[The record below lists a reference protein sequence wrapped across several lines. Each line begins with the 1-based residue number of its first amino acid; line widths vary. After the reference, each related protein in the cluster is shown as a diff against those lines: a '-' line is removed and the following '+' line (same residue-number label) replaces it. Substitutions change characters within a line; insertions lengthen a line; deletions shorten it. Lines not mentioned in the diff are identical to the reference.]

1 MESAVTKLLVAT
13 RQLLEAL
20 QMWSVVK
27 MSDLEVSDT
36 YVKLGNDF
44 NNAVGAFVQ
53 NGVSMDDL
61 LSVPQDLRECLEALL
76 ALDPTPE
83 NLDIYLPRVRQ
94 IIVTLLSGLK
104 AKQALYRKI
113 SHSSSSGGKL
123 ESESSRERYSM
134 VSAGADT
141 RQASLAQAE
150 GRPDPAQYHRS
161 GPVHPS
167 STGSGSRES
176 MVHSFSGYSM
186 SDVGTSGSRSPD
198 PTGRFSSLQQQ
209 QQQQQR
215 ASQGSRQG
223 TYQQPPARP
232 DLPPPSQMISTSS
245 SVPVGPSSS
254 AAASHS
260 MDRLPSSSGT
270 SIHSNGSLP
279 SRARIGAPLPPAPPD
294 AFRPPRRRVTP
305 SDSGSRRER
314 QEGSTTSTPT
324 PTPTPPTPPTPH
336 TPVFDHPVVP
346 EEPMQQVAV
355 VGGAGGQN
363 RSLPPVPMHSAG
375 SPAPPP
381 PPSVPSRSI
390 ERERFALRDEPSPSP
405 LGSPAK
411 KYRPLS
417 SDADADGVAMGAGA
431 GSVFQ
436 QPATPPPRR
445 RSHVSKRTSGES
457 QASRLAETST
467 STSTHRKHASDAM
480 TVDGVD
486 VDDGGGGQQ
495 YPMGSRFSLD
505 SEPMDTPKSKR
516 RMTGL
521 TSISSGGGAG
531 ESGVGV
537 GVGSPPFLPPL
548 VDLPSLEEGLSV
560 DTTSRARLGSPSQPI
575 PDTATTTEAAA
586 ADSPAALASL
596 TALQNSEALGRRA
609 SKRFSQYQYKQ
620 LLPGHHKGPSSSA
633 LRHHRMGSV
642 AETTTDLT
650 ALEDSVGGG
659 VVPVPGQQSPVRP
672 ARRTVSRTNTN
683 ANAETDA
690 EVPPVP
696 AIPQEMLKKL
706 EHERAESGDDAARME
721 VSEERVMQIPRIIA
735 PDLDSPTDTIIQ
747 HSPVSEV
754 QGRTTEAVPPVTTST
769 SGSVADPS
777 NPDTFRVFLQY
788 GRETKKVSL
797 DRREVTS
804 IGDLQGLFMNKFEYA
819 PDGMEMFPDVYI
831 KDPLTGIAYH
841 LEDMDDVKPDVLLSL
856 NIDQLDQV
864 KQHFDNTISGLLHE
878 IKELKHNV
886 SQNRRL
892 SAFKPD
898 HSTLSPS
905 VHPADRPSAR
915 SPAKVHVVS
924 RPSSPVPAVVSL
936 PVHSHPVLT
945 GAPNLHGQL
954 DDVQSLRRDLG
965 GMRQQYVDF
974 VNQSKTAFQTIRDQ
988 TQTMREITMTKLS
1001 GSRSLLNE
1009 GKSALEKDSSE
1020 VVRAVEEVSDAIDN
1034 VKDDIVRRQI
1044 LPRPNQMEVMKKN
1057 LEEAKAHVEKLKQ
1070 QVSLVAP
1077 AWKSTWNE
1085 ELSTVLEEQ
1094 RLLKYHE
1101 SLATDLEGDITQAT
1115 GIFATLQQ
1123 YMAQRQQGGGGV
1135 GVGVRRPFRA
1145 PTRETEPT
1153 VPNLLLEIRTQE
1165 SDPNRRLRA
1174 IEEQQKAREREKA
1187 AKQDDEFSTELTGFV
1202 AGRKLKKTG
1211 GTEEAERLR
1220 MKKQEQQLKRMFISD
1235 KKETQEGDVV
1245 VASSSSSLS
1254 SPVTPSSA
1262 MSVAGQ
1268 GSVPDVPAPVVQQEV
1283 VEADESKEETS

>member
-1 MESAVTKLLVAT
+1 MDSETEESPANAIH
-13 RQLLEAL
+13 Q
-20 QMWSVVK
+20 
-27 MSDLEVSDT
+27 VSDT

-53 NGVSMDDL
+53 NG
-61 LSVPQDLRECLEALL
+61 DLRECLEALL

-113 SHSSSSGGKL
+113 SASGSGGKL
-123 ESESSRERYSM
+123 SSESSRDMIGRESIASSNGPERYSSLSASSTSIAGGSS
-134 VSAGADT
+134 VSQKPARSTDT
-141 RQASLAQAE
+141 REVLLAKAE
-150 GRPDPAQYHRS
+150 GRPDPSHYRPPNGAFE
-161 GPVHPS
+161 S
-167 STGSGSRES
+167 SRDAVSR
-176 MVHSFSGYSM
+176 SFSGYSM
-186 SDVGTSGSRSPD
+186 SERDPAVTQGRSGSRSPD
-198 PTGRFSSLQQQ
+198 PTGRYSNMQQQ
-209 QQQQQR
+209 QQQHVTGSR
-215 ASQGSRQG
+215 AGSRQG
-223 TYQQPPARP
+223 THPPARP
-232 DLPPPSQMISTSS
+232 ELPPPAQMISTSASSS
-245 SVPVGPSSS
+245 SVPASTTGDHSMERHLSSS
-254 AAASHS
+254 A
-260 MDRLPSSSGT
+260 SST
-270 SIHSNGSLP
+270 NGSLP

-305 SDSGSRRER
+305 SDTATRSR
-314 QEGSTTSTPT
+314 QSGSTT
-324 PTPTPPTPPTPH
+324 PTPPTPH
-336 TPVFDHPVVP
+336 TPMFDYPILPDEP
-346 EEPMQQVAV
+346 ETVAS
-355 VGGAGGQN
+355 N
-363 RSLPPVPMHSAG
+363 RSLPPVPTHAA
-375 SPAPPP
+375 APP
-381 PPSVPSRSI
+381 SIPSRSV
-390 ERERFALRDEPSPSP
+390 ERERFALRDEPSPGP
-405 LGSPAK
+405 IGSPAK
-411 KYRPLS
+411 QYRPLPDTDDVQRS
-417 SDADADGVAMGAGA
+417 AA
-431 GSVFQ
+431 
-436 QPATPPPRR
+436 QPATPPRR
-445 RSHVSKRTSGES
+445 RSHVTKRISGES
-457 QASRLAETST
+457 QSDRTEVS
-467 STSTHRKHASDAM
+467 STHRKNGSDA
-480 TVDGVD
+480 TVGEAEN
-486 VDDGGGGQQ
+486 GQ

-505 SEPMDTPKSKR
+505 SEPMDTPKSRR
-516 RMTGL
+516 RMTAL
-521 TSISSGGGAG
+521 TTMSNGGDGGMSA
-531 ESGVGV
+531 
-537 GVGSPPFLPPL
+537 GSPPSLPPL
-548 VDLPSLEEGLSV
+548 GDLPSLEEGLSV
-560 DTTSRARLGSPSQPI
+560 DTTSRARSPLPSQALPTGSM
-575 PDTATTTEAAA
+575 PETTPEA

-633 LRHHRMGSV
+633 LRHSRMGSL
-642 AETTTDLT
+642 AESMDP
-650 ALEDSVGGG
+650 ASLEDSAI
-659 VVPVPGQQSPVRP
+659 PLPGAPSPVRP
-672 ARRTVSRTNTN
+672 ARRTVSRTQT
-683 ANAETDA
+683 

-696 AIPQEMLKKL
+696 PIPAEMLKQ
-706 EHERAESGDDAARME
+706 ME
-721 VSEERVMQIPRIIA
+721 VDKGENADIATRTDVSEEQTMPIPRIIA
-735 PDLDSPTDTIIQ
+735 PDADSSADIIIHDTSASGEQ
-747 HSPVSEV
+747 VPANTLPVV
-754 QGRTTEAVPPVTTST
+754 VST
-769 SGSVADPS
+769 SASVADSSTP
-777 NPDTFRVFLQY
+777 NAFRVFLQY

-864 KQHFDNTISGLLHE
+864 RQHFDNTISGLLHE
-878 IKELKHNV
+878 IKELKNNV
-886 SQNRRL
+886 AQNRRL

-905 VHPADRPSAR
+905 MHPADRPSGR
-915 SPAKVHVVS
+915 SPAKAHHVVS
-924 RPSSPVPAVVSL
+924 RPSSPAPVAVGL
-936 PVHSHPVLT
+936 PDATVVTS
-945 GAPNLHGQL
+945 APNLHGQL

-965 GMRQQYVDF
+965 AMRQQYVDF

-988 TQTMREITMTKLS
+988 TQTMREISMTKLS

-1101 SLATDLEGDITQAT
+1101 SLATDLEGDITQAS
-1115 GIFATLQQ
+1115 GIFATLQE
-1123 YMAQRQQGGGGV
+1123 YMAQRQQG
-1135 GVGVRRPFRA
+1135 VGVRRQFRA
-1145 PTRETEPT
+1145 PLKETQPT
-1153 VPNLLLEIRTQE
+1153 VPNLLLEIRTQDA
-1165 SDPNRRLRA
+1165 DPNRRLRA

-1202 AGRKLKKTG
+1202 HGRKLKKTG

-1220 MKKQEQQLKRMFISD
+1220 LKKQEQQFKRMFNE
-1235 KKETQEGDVV
+1235 KKVKQDGEI
-1245 VASSSSSLS
+1245 S

-1262 MSVAGQ
+1262 MSEAGAGV
-1268 GSVPDVPAPVVQQEV
+1268 GSAPDSPALSQEA
-1283 VEADESKEETS
+1283 VETDSSRTEPNV

>member
-1 MESAVTKLLVAT
+1 MSSVASQRSAQQQQQQAAAARGSRAVPTHMESAVTKLLVAT

-61 LSVPQDLRECLEALL
+61 LSVPQDLRECLESLL
-76 ALDPTPE
+76 ALDPTLE

-113 SHSSSSGGKL
+113 SGGVAGGGRLESGG
-123 ESESSRERYSM
+123 
-134 VSAGADT
+134 AGAEGETGMERISTTTDP
-141 RQASLAQAE
+141 RQALLAQAE
-150 GRPDPAQYHRS
+150 GRHRPHTN
-161 GPVHPS
+161 GAFGNNNS
-167 STGSGSRES
+167 SSSSRDS
-176 MVHSFSGYSM
+176 VAHSFSGYSITG
-186 SDVGTSGSRSPD
+186 DREPAAAGRSGSRSPD
-198 PTGRFSSLQQQ
+198 LKARFGGV
-209 QQQQQR
+209 QQQQR

-223 TYQQPPARP
+223 TYQHPPTRP
-232 DLPPPSQMISTSS
+232 DLPPPSQMITTSASSSSS
-245 SVPVGPSSS
+245 SVPIGTS
-254 AAASHS
+254 AGGSHS
-260 MDRLPSSSGT
+260 MDRHLSSSASST
-270 SIHSNGSLP
+270 NGSLP
-279 SRARIGAPLPPAPPD
+279 SRGARIGAPLPPAPPD

-305 SDSGSRRER
+305 SGGSGGGGGGETSGARRERER
-314 QEGSTTSTPT
+314 QEGSM
-324 PTPTPPTPPTPH
+324 TPTPPTPHAPM
-336 TPVFDHPVVP
+336 FANDEQMADVP
-346 EEPMQQVAV
+346 IVA
-355 VGGAGGQN
+355 AAQN
-363 RSLPPVPMHSAG
+363 RSLPPVPTHSASG
-375 SPAPPP
+375 PANPTTTNNVPPR
-381 PPSVPSRSI
+381 SV

-405 LGSPAK
+405 VGSPTK

-417 SDADADGVAMGAGA
+417 DTEGAA
-431 GSVFQ
+431 AAVV

-445 RSHVSKRTSGES
+445 RSHVSKRSISGES
-457 QASRLAETST
+457 QLGGST
-467 STSTHRKHASDAM
+467 GEAGSAGRRSGN
-480 TVDGVD
+480 DGMD
-486 VDDGGGGQQ
+486 VGGADDGGGQGQ

-505 SEPMDTPKSKR
+505 SEPMDTPKSRR

-521 TSISSGGGAG
+521 TSLSSAG
-531 ESGVGV
+531 VR
-537 GVGSPPFLPPL
+537 SPPLLPPL
-548 VDLPSLEEGLSV
+548 GDLPSLEEGLSV
-560 DTTSRARLGSPSQPI
+560 DTTSRARSASPSPQAI
-575 PDTATTTEAAA
+575 PDTTTTITQA

-633 LRHHRMGSV
+633 LRHSRMGSV
-642 AETTTDLT
+642 AEAAADAAGLGD
-650 ALEDSVGGG
+650 AAVG
-659 VVPVPGQQSPVRP
+659 VAPVPGAQSPVRP

-683 ANAETDA
+683 TSI

-696 AIPQEMLKKL
+696 PIPQQMLEKR
-706 EHERAESGDDAARME
+706 EHDRAEGGGGDDATRIE
-721 VSEERVMQIPRIIA
+721 VPEERVMQIPRIIA
-735 PDLDSPTDTIIQ
+735 PDLDSPTDTVIHHAPDTEAQ
-747 HSPVSEV
+747 VAA
-754 QGRTTEAVPPVTTST
+754 EAVPVSTST
-769 SGSVADPS
+769 SGSVADPTDL
-777 NPDTFRVFLQY
+777 NTLRVFLQY

-924 RPSSPVPAVVSL
+924 RPSSPVPAAASL
-936 PVHSHPVLT
+936 PNHSHA
-945 GAPNLHGQL
+945 APTSTPDLHGQL

-965 GMRQQYVDF
+965 AMRQQYVDF

-988 TQTMREITMTKLS
+988 TQNMREISMTKLS
-1001 GSRSLLNE
+1001 GSRALLNE

-1123 YMAQRQQGGGGV
+1123 YMAQRQQGV
-1135 GVGVRRPFRA
+1135 GVGVRRQFRA
-1145 PTRETEPT
+1145 PVRETEPT

-1165 SDPNRRLRA
+1165 TDPNRRLRA

-1220 MKKQEQQLKRMFISD
+1220 MKKQEQQFKRMYND
-1235 KKETQEGDVV
+1235 KKETQGGEGAAAAA
-1245 VASSSSSLS
+1245 ASP
-1254 SPVTPSSA
+1254 PVTPTSA
-1262 MSVAGQ
+1262 MSEAGHQ
-1268 GSVPDVPAPVVQQEV
+1268 GSAPDSPAAVHPEA
-1283 VEADESKEETS
+1283 VEADSSREETG

>member
-1 MESAVTKLLVAT
+1 MA
-13 RQLLEAL
+13 
-20 QMWSVVK
+20 
-27 MSDLEVSDT
+27 
-36 YVKLGNDF
+36 
-44 NNAVGAFVQ
+44 
-53 NGVSMDDL
+53 DL

-83 NLDIYLPRVRQ
+83 NLDIHLPRVRQ

-113 SHSSSSGGKL
+113 TGDGSTAPAA
-123 ESESSRERYSM
+123 
-134 VSAGADT
+134 AGAGKAE
-141 RQASLAQAE
+141 RSGEARAREIGQASQ
-150 GRPDPAQYHRS
+150 RPEPEYTRNHQQQQQQQRPTS
-161 GPVHPS
+161 V
-167 STGSGSRES
+167 T
-176 MVHSFSGYSM
+176 HSFSSGYSM
-186 SDVGTSGSRSPD
+186 SGDRASRSGSRSPD
-198 PTGRFSSLQQQ
+198 PIGGRHGIQQQQQ

-215 ASQGSRQG
+215 ASHSQG
-223 TYQQPPARP
+223 TRQAFHQHHQQPPARP
-232 DLPPPSQMISTSS
+232 ELPPPAQMITAASTSAS
-245 SVPVGPSSS
+245 SASVSSS
-254 AAASHS
+254 AGAGAAVDGGFGGAG
-260 MDRLPSSSGT
+260 MDRHLSSSNGAT
-270 SIHSNGSLP
+270 MSPNGNIKGNTNPNGSLP
-279 SRARIGAPLPPAPPD
+279 SQGARIGAPLPPAPPD

-305 SDSGSRRER
+305 GSGAAGSATPAASGADGKRSGS
-314 QEGSTTSTPT
+314 T
-324 PTPTPPTPPTPH
+324 TPTPPMPFTPTF
-336 TPVFDHPVVP
+336 TDQVM
-346 EEPMQQVAV
+346 EQQVV
-355 VGGAGGQN
+355 QQQQQQQQTQN
-363 RSLPPVPMHSAG
+363 RSLPPVPMHSA
-375 SPAPPP
+375 APTT
-381 PPSVPSRSI
+381 V
-390 ERERFALRDEPSPSP
+390 ERQRFALKDEPSPSP
-405 LGSPAK
+405 AGSPTRT
-411 KYRPLS
+411 YRPLPT
-417 SDADADGVAMGAGA
+417 AVAGEGGAEDGVRAAGFTL
-431 GSVFQ
+431 GQ
-436 QPATPPPRR
+436 TTPATPPPRR
-445 RSHVSKRTSGES
+445 RSHVSRRSVS
-457 QASRLAETST
+457 
-467 STSTHRKHASDAM
+467 
-480 TVDGVD
+480 
-486 VDDGGGGQQ
+486 GGGSQSLVVVGSTGRAELLGDDDDDDAAGPGGQ

-505 SEPMDTPKSKR
+505 SEPMDTPKSRR

-521 TSISSGGGAG
+521 TSMSSAAAAAGGRGG
-531 ESGVGV
+531 EIGVNG
-537 GVGSPPFLPPL
+537 GSPPLLPPL
-548 VDLPSLEEGLSV
+548 EGLPSLEEGLSV
-560 DTTSRARLGSPSQPI
+560 DTTSRARSVSPSPSQPI
-575 PDTATTTEAAA
+575 PDTTTTTTEAAA

-633 LRHHRMGSV
+633 LRHNRMGSV
-642 AETTTDLT
+642 AE
-650 ALEDSVGGG
+650 AAAVSAAGLEDSTVVG
-659 VVPVPGQQSPVRP
+659 VPPMPGAQSPVRP
-672 ARRTVSRTNTN
+672 ARRTVSRTNTG
-683 ANAETDA
+683 TGTGDD
-690 EVPPVP
+690 VPPVP
-696 AIPQEMLKKL
+696 PIPQQMLKQM
-706 EHERAESGDDAARME
+706 EHDRAEGEDDEGARVE
-721 VSEERVMQIPRIIA
+721 LGREERVMQIPRIVA
-735 PDLDSPTDTIIQ
+735 PDLAELDSPTDTVIHHTPLLEAQ
-747 HSPVSEV
+747 SPV
-754 QGRTTEAVPPVTTST
+754 EAVPAATST
-769 SGSVADPS
+769 FGSVVDPS
-777 NPDTFRVFLQY
+777 SSLNPNTFRVFLQY
-788 GRETKKVSL
+788 GRETKKISL

-831 KDPLTGIAYH
+831 KDPMTGIAYH

-915 SPAKVHVVS
+915 SPAQVHHVAL
-924 RPSSPVPAVVSL
+924 RPSSPVPAAISV
-936 PVHSHPVLT
+936 PVHSHTLPT
-945 GAPNLHGQL
+945 GTLNLHGQL

-965 GMRQQYVDF
+965 AMRQQYVDF

-988 TQTMREITMTKLS
+988 TQTMREISMTKLS

-1044 LPRPNQMEVMKKN
+1044 LPRSNQMEVMKKN
-1057 LEEAKAHVEKLKQ
+1057 LEEARAHVEKLKQ

-1123 YMAQRQQGGGGV
+1123 YMAQRQQGV
-1135 GVGVRRPFRA
+1135 GVGVRRQFRA
-1145 PTRETEPT
+1145 PARETEPT

-1165 SDPNRRLRA
+1165 TDPNRRLRA
-1174 IEEQQKAREREKA
+1174 IEEQQRARERAKA

-1202 AGRKLKKTG
+1202 VGRKLKKTG

-1220 MKKQEQQLKRMFISD
+1220 MKKQEQQFKRMFND
-1235 KKETQEGDVV
+1235 KQETRDGESVL
-1245 VASSSSSLS
+1245 SSS

-1262 MSVAGQ
+1262 MSTAAPDSPAAG
-1268 GSVPDVPAPVVQQEV
+1268 VHP
-1283 VEADESKEETS
+1283 EAVDGESFKEETSL